1 VTDLPIYM
9 DIRPWGS
16 MSSIIAH
23 SFFTLRRK
31 PHKPTA
37 GMLLSAILSDTLN
50 LQGPTT
56 TDWDRVIVSELVNFT
71 GVSNVQAL
79 ATQQF
84 KAKSQELAGYTAME
98 LIHTDQKV
106 FSFKTTHFEGSIGF
120 AVIETTDDEVILR
133 KSPELIVALAAD
145 KQAKKLSALF
155 LAVVNIVQLRT
166 HLLVKSADERSL
178 AFSAFPHGK
187 ILGKD
192 GNHSCAMDIGKLV
205 SRKKDFIPAITN
217 AVKRGWVPAS
227 LPSQ

>member
-1 VTDLPIYM
+1 MTDLAIYM

-50 LQGPTT
+50 LQGPTA

-120 AVIETTDDEVILR
+120 AVMETTDEVILR

-166 HLLVKSADERSL
+166 HLLVMSEDERSL
-178 AFSAFPHGK
+178 AFSAFR
-187 ILGKD
+187 LT
-192 GNHSCAMDIGKLV
+192 
-205 SRKKDFIPAITN
+205 REN
-217 AVKRGWVPAS
+217 AWERW
-227 LPSQ
+227 